1 MQYSKFAI
9 DEDPFCVWD
18 KNLHQHN
25 VHFLDSIDPDFF
37 EHVVKTYTETLDTKE
52 RHAAQALRLFH
63 GHSLETLLAF
73 LFATIQAPDCVF
85 GWLRKYEPSHLR
97 NLIAKVNAGKPI
109 LSKLNLGS
117 ISWESISEVI
127 HCCLSLDD
135 KEKEAAIKKSFASFW
150 KFSAD
155 QYIQELNSFEY
166 NSIKHGL
173 RARSGG
179 FQLRVGSEHEYG
191 VPPPSG
197 EMVTVKGGKRRGGKG
212 VRSFFLHQKL
222 FSSSLVHAPIINS

>member
-37 EHVVKTYTETLDTKE
+37 EHVVKTHTETLDTKE

-109 LSKLNLGS
+109 LSKLNLRKHQLGVYLGGHPLLS
-117 ISWESISEVI
+117 ISRRQGEGGS
-127 HCCLSLDD
+127 DQ
-135 KEKEAAIKKSFASFW
+135 EKLCVFLEIF
-150 KFSAD
+150 
-155 QYIQELNSFEY
+155 
-166 NSIKHGL
+166 G
-173 RARSGG
+173 RS
-179 FQLRVGSEHEYG
+179 V
-191 VPPPSG
+191 
-197 EMVTVKGGKRRGGKG
+197 
-212 VRSFFLHQKL
+212 
-222 FSSSLVHAPIINS
+222 